1 MKNIPYNT
9 LQSMKQVAKEKKYI
23 EAANKS
29 RFKKMV
35 EKYMKKGIRTYNFL
49 KKS

>member
-1 MKNIPYNT
+1 MHAIGKIKNEEEWELY
-9 LQSMKQVAKEKKYI
+9 KEKKYI

-35 EKYMKKGIRTYNFL
+35 EKYMRKGIRTSLFSN
-49 KKS
+49 